1 MMDSWVLYFF
11 LFFINGET
19 IMLENHE
26 RFETEERC
34 YFAGIMKGPHLLEQ
48 TAQMFGIPA
57 QGSFTCQSEGQDV

>member
-1 MMDSWVLYFF
+1 
-11 LFFINGET
+11 
-19 IMLENHE
+19 MLENHE

-48 TAQMFGIPA
+48 TAQIFGIPA